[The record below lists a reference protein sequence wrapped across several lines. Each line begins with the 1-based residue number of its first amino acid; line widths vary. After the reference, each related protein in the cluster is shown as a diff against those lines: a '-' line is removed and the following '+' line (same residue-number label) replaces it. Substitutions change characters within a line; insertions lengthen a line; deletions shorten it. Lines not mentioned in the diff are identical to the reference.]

1 MASCYGGAGAGAEV
15 FTGLAGREL
24 VQHILPISWQLDRWA
39 GGNIVPGA
47 GVGIVSSVSL
57 SSFTVTLG
65 TETFTEED
73 CRLEID
79 FFSSEAERVEAMRL
93 MNLEIEAGTS
103 WPFEETFP
111 TLAAFSHYFM
121 SHAAFVAR
129 VTNWADKSA
138 R

>member
-1 MASCYGGAGAGAEV
+1 MC
-15 FTGLAGREL
+15 R
-24 VQHILPISWQLDRWA
+24 
-39 GGNIVPGA
+39 GA
-47 GVGIVSSVSL
+47 GVGIVSSVSH

-111 TLAAFSHYFM
+111 TLAAFSQYFM

>member
-1 MASCYGGAGAGAEV
+1 MGRQEV
-15 FTGLAGREL
+15 WYNQLL
-24 VQHILPISWQLDRWA
+24 QYWDVLPRLKFIQ
-39 GGNIVPGA
+39 
-47 GVGIVSSVSL
+47 
-57 SSFTVTLG
+57 
-65 TETFTEED
+65 TEKERITEKIESN
-73 CRLEID
+73 CQLEID
-79 FFSSEAERVEAMRL
+79 FFGSREEKEEAMKL